1 MDDHA
6 IQQRRERALLALLPL
21 FFVSGLTALI
31 YQTIWARELHLVFG
45 TSTFAI
51 ATVLAAFMAG
61 LGAGGLWMSRY
72 ADTIARPLRGY
83 GLLEIGIGV
92 YALVFPTLVG
102 WVTPI
107 YLAAWRELS
116 PGPVLYG
123 LIQFGL
129 VGTLLL
135 LPTALMGATLPL
147 LARFATQRLA
157 AAGDRVG
164 TLYAVNTAG
173 AVFGTWFSG
182 FVLLPEAGLWLSTVL
197 AAAANVVLGVA
208 AVSLDQ
214 WTGGDQAPA
223 VADDVDHAAV
233 GAIGPALLP
242 VAAAMGLAGF
252 ASLTFEVAW
261 TRLMALMLGA
271 SVYAFSVM
279 LLAFL
284 TGIAIGGKIGGWFG
298 DQVMAAWGQRGV
310 LILLALIEV
319 GVALGSY
326 AMMYVYPELPFWYVW
341 LFDGFDAKGRP
352 FATWFVSLLV
362 AGLVMTPPAVLMGM
376 AFPVAV
382 RGVVGHED
390 KLGGPV
396 GTIYGVN
403 TWGGVFGAFLAGF
416 VMLPG
421 IGLQGT
427 VFVACL
433 ANLVGAAVLVAAGTT
448 GRMRVLAATVPLGTV
463 AFALL
468 FATSRPPWDPML
480 MTAGM
485 YQYVSQFENH
495 TREGIRTYAVE
506 TYELLYYREGLSSV
520 VTVARNI
527 DSDNIWLANNGKV
540 DASTTT
546 DMPTQVLC
554 SLLPLQFVEEPERVL
569 VIGLA
574 SGVTAG
580 AVTTH
585 PGVKSLEIVE
595 LEPAIEEAAR
605 MFGDRGYNHEVLDD
619 PRTHLVANDG
629 RNHVLLAE
637 PGTYDV
643 IISEPSNP
651 WITGVSN
658 LFTREFLEI
667 GKSRLKEGGV
677 WSQWVQMY
685 GMDSED
691 VRTLLATFAA
701 TYDHVLVYATIE
713 EADLV
718 LIGSDKPIA
727 PSLDAAHVLLRHPT
741 VAAELGQVNIH
752 NAWDLVAIFSMD
764 QRAIGELA
772 RSVPLNTDDNMR
784 IEYRAPKNLHVAT
797 HDKNFEMLLRHAQ
810 VPTDSLPRDPLVFAD
825 LARTYQGREDTVR
838 AVAAM
843 AQAAGLLP
851 EGDPLRVE
859 LVAEADGWRRALVAE
874 LERERAAEATEDE
887 DP

>member
-1 MDDHA
+1 MDDHG
-6 IQQRRERALLALLPL
+6 IRQRRERALLALLPL

-61 LGAGGLWMSRY
+61 LGAGGLWMSRV
-72 ADTIARPLRGY
+72 ADRIARPLRAY

-92 YALVFPTLVG
+92 YAVLFPTLVAA
-102 WVTPI
+102 VTPL

-123 LIQFGL
+123 LIQFTL
-129 VGTLLL
+129 VGALLL

-147 LARFATQRLA
+147 LARFATERLA

-182 FVLLPEAGLWLSTVL
+182 FVLLPEAGLWWSTVL
-197 AAAANVVLGVA
+197 AAAANVILGSA
-208 AVSLDQ
+208 AVALDHWSGHAEVPQ
-214 WTGGDQAPA
+214 VT
-223 VADDVDHAAV
+223 DDVDHAAV
-233 GAIGPALLP
+233 GAILPALVP

-284 TGIAIGGKIGGWFG
+284 SGIAAGGKLGGWLG
-298 DQVMAAWGQRGV
+298 DAVMRRRGQSGV
-310 LILLALIEV
+310 LLALAAIEV

-341 LFDGFDAKGRP
+341 LFDGFEARGRP
-352 FATWFVSLLV
+352 GVTWFVSLVV

-382 RGVVGHED
+382 RAVVGHED
-390 KLGGPV
+390 QLGGPV
-396 GTIYGVN
+396 GAIYGVN

-433 ANLVGAAVLVAAGTT
+433 ANLAGAAVLVATATQ
-448 GRMRVLAATVPLGTV
+448 GRGRLLAATVPIGGV

-468 FATSRPPWDPML
+468 FATSRPPWDPLL

-485 YQYVSQFENH
+485 YQYVSQFDDH
-495 TREGIRTYAVE
+495 TREGIRSYAVE

-520 VTVARNI
+520 VTVAQNK
-527 DSDNIWLANNGKV
+527 DSQNIWLANNGKV

-605 MFGDRGYNHEVLDD
+605 MFGERGYNHTVLDD

-629 RNHVLLAE
+629 RNHVLLAA

-685 GMDSED
+685 GMDTDD
-691 VRTLLATFAA
+691 VRTLLATFAD
-701 TYDHVLVYATIE
+701 TYAYVLVYATIE

-718 LIGSDKPIA
+718 LIGSDRPIA
-727 PSLDAAHVLLRHPT
+727 PTLDAARVLLRHPT
-741 VAAELGQVNIH
+741 VAAELELVDIH
-752 NAWDLVAIFSMD
+752 NPWDLVAIFSMD
-764 QRAIGELA
+764 QVAIGELA
-772 RSVPLNTDDNMR
+772 GPVPLNTDDNMR
-784 IEYRAPKNLHVAT
+784 IEYRAPKNLHVST
-797 HDKNFEMLLRHAQ
+797 HERNFELLLKHAQ
-810 VPTDSLPRDPLVFAD
+810 IPTATLPRDPLAYAD
-825 LARTYQGREDTVR
+825 LARTYQGRDDVVR
-838 AVAAM
+838 SVGTM
-843 AQAAGLLP
+843 AQAAALLP
-851 EGDPLRVE
+851 EGDPLRAE
-859 LVAEADGWRRALVAE
+859 LVAEAEGWRRELSRE
-874 LERERAAEATEDE
+874 LEAERSADG
-887 DP
+887 D